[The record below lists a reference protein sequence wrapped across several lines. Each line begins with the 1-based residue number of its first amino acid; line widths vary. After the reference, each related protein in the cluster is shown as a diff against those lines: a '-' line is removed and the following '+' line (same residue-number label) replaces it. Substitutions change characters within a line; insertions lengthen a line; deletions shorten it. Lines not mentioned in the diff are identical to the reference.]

1 MTENIQLA
9 RNTILQTVAKVV
21 SIALGWL
28 IVVLMTN
35 YLGAKGF
42 GSYTIMVAYL
52 QFFGV
57 AADLGMVLVSSQLLA
72 ERLGERDKVFS
83 NLLTFRLV
91 TAFGI
96 LLLAPVFIWLFPY
109 SDVVKEGVVILSLS
123 FFLIALLQV
132 FTSLFQAMLRM
143 GRAMLAE
150 LAGRL
155 VLLAVLVVATLQSYG
170 LLFVVWGVVLG
181 SIANLFL
188 AVFLARGFV
197 KLRLAYDH
205 EIWRTIWKRSW
216 PIALGIFFNLIY
228 LKADTL
234 ILSFVRDE
242 FEVGVY
248 GAMYRVL
255 EVLITFPTMF
265 ASLLLPLLAKRWID
279 NNRESF
285 ARLAQQ
291 SLDMIIFLA
300 LPLVVGIWFT
310 APQIV
315 GLFGSDFVEM
325 GAPLLRWLSVA
336 TAVIFVGTLLGHVIV
351 AMGKQRSVLWIYALT
366 AALSLFAYGWS
377 VPRFGAYGAAIAT
390 VIMEAAVLV
399 LLYVFIRQN
408 INIKI
413 GAKTVLSVIMALVPM
428 TLFLYYVS
436 PAALYLTIPVSIV
449 LYVGTLYIVGGISP
463 VFVKQILSRS

>member
-9 RNTILQTVAKVV
+9 RNTILQTLAKVV
-21 SIALGWL
+21 SIALGWF

-35 YLGAKGF
+35 YLGASGF

-72 ERLGERDKVFS
+72 ERESDKDRVFS
-83 NLLTFRLV
+83 NLLTFRLA
-91 TAFGI
+91 TAIGI
-96 LLLAPVFIWLFPY
+96 LVLAPFFIWLFPY

-123 FFLIALLQV
+123 FFLIALLQI
-132 FTSLFQAMLRM
+132 FTGLFQAMLKM

-150 LAGRL
+150 LFGRV
-155 VLLAVLVVATLQSYG
+155 VLLAVLVVATLQGYG

-181 SIANLFL
+181 SLANVLL
-188 AVFLARGFV
+188 AVILAQSFV
-197 KLRLAYDH
+197 KLRLSYDR
-205 EIWRTIWKRSW
+205 ELWQIIWKRSW

-279 NNRESF
+279 NNQVGFTE
-285 ARLAQQ
+285 LAQQ
-291 SLDMIIFLA
+291 SFNMIIYLA
-300 LPLVVGIWFT
+300 LPLMIGIWFT
-310 APQIV
+310 APQV
-315 GLFGSDFVEM
+315 VALFGNDFMQM
-325 GAPLLRWLSVA
+325 GVPLLRWLSFA
-336 TAVIFVGTLLGHVIV
+336 TAIIFIGTLLGHVIV
-351 AMGKQRSVLWIYALT
+351 AMDKQRSVLWVYATT
-366 AALSLFAYGWS
+366 AGLSLAVYGWA
-377 VPRFGAYGAAIAT
+377 VPKFGAYGAVVST
-390 VIMEAAVLV
+390 VAMETLVLV
-399 LLYVFIRQN
+399 LLFIFVRQHFSLRLQT
-408 INIKI
+408 
-413 GAKTVLSVIMALVPM
+413 KTILSVLVALLPM
-428 TLFLYYVS
+428 IIFLHYVS
-436 PAALYLTIPVSIV
+436 PAGLYFTVPVSII
-449 LYVGTLYIVGGISP
+449 LYVGTLYLTGGVSP
-463 VFVKQILSRS
+463 VFIKQILMRN